1 MSQKYEMT
9 DETKVVHGRR
19 LYRIKA
25 LRDFGSVKAGEL
37 GGWIQREENLSHDG
51 TAWIRDNACVMD
63 SAVVRQAAQVSGI
76 ASITDYAIVTQ
87 CASISDSATIRSRAF
102 VGGNAKI
109 EGGVDVSGGATIYGD
124 AHIFGNARVS
134 DETKVGGKIRIFED
148 AIVGGTTR
156 AESGELHGQAT
167 LIGEA
172 RLIGCQSIEIYKPS
186 HCLIISVGGFSNP
199 IYRMTFAHIK
209 DGNIY
214 MSCVS
219 ASDIYEG
226 AIEEWLSIPFFN
238 RSLERNIIL
247 STIEFAKNHIADTI
261 YTA

>member
-1 MSQKYEMT
+1 M
-9 DETKVVHGRR
+9 
-19 LYRIKA
+19 L
-25 LRDFGSVKAGEL
+25 F
-37 GGWIQREENLSHDG
+37 
-51 TAWIRDNACVMD
+51 
-63 SAVVRQAAQVSGI
+63 
-76 ASITDYAIVTQ
+76 
-87 CASISDSATIRSRAF
+87 RS
-102 VGGNAKI
+102 NAKI